1 MIRKAICNTA
11 VLVILLLFCVNAD
24 SQKAPSFQTI
34 RSGFINPPDSVRPG
48 VYWYFMD
55 GNLTESGVIE
65 DLKAMRNAG
74 IGHVIFLEVNVGV
87 PRGKVDFLSEEWLDL
102 FRTIVRNAENEGIDI
117 TLGIGPG
124 WTGSGGP
131 WVPAAESMQT
141 LVGNTI
147 QVSANGPERTKL
159 PVPAAMKP
167 FFGNSALTPELIKKR
182 NEWYR
187 DVAVLAFPSPHSD
200 YKIDDIDNKALYY
213 RSPYS
218 SATNVKP
225 FYAPVNKSE
234 KIDEAAIIKGS
245 SVIDITDKLG
255 KDGLLNWRSPSGT
268 WTVMRFV
275 ARNNGAGTRP
285 APVPG
290 LGFESDKFDTTALNN
305 HLEHYVGKILN
316 KIGLPSGKSRG
327 GLKNLHLDSWEMG
340 AQNWTGKFREEF
352 KRRRGYDPKSYY
364 PVLTGSVVNSLE
376 ISDRFLWDL
385 RKTSQEL
392 IIENHAEHVKRYA
405 SKRNMK
411 VSIEPYDMNPTADL
425 ELGAVADIPMCEFW
439 SKGMGFNTQFSVM
452 EASSLGHLTGKPVVA
467 AESFTAQNDEAWK
480 QYPGSMKNQGDWAF
494 AAGVNKFFYHTYQSQ
509 VLNDSLLPG
518 MTMGP
523 YGVQWNRNQTWWPMS
538 DGYHRY
544 ISRCSYLLQ
553 QGNTVADILYL
564 TPEEFPY
571 VFVAPFSATK
581 GDAAIRDRRGY
592 NFDAAP
598 PSLMYKA
605 SVQNG
610 KIRFP
615 GGASYQLLVLPDY
628 LAMTPQLLNKIISL
642 VRAGATVV
650 GPPPQRAQGLSDYPA
665 SDAQIASLVKSS
677 WGNLVGSKKITTRTL
692 GKGKIIWAE
701 ELRSKMD
708 NLYPHY
714 DVIGSLIKSNGI
726 TEDFS
731 SDKDLRYTHRSG
743 SFGEIYFVSNTS
755 SQQIN
760 AECSFRTRLK
770 NIELWNPLTGTTT
783 KINNYTAQKNR
794 ITITLPFDS
803 YQSYFVIFSPDKV
816 GTRSGV
822 QGKSA
827 DELKT
832 ALFGGRVVDTL
843 SGSWNV
849 SFDPKLGGSATTSFD
864 HLMDWTKHD
873 EDGIKYYSGI
883 ANYTKTFDAPEIGRG
898 KSSRIFL
905 DLGEVKN
912 LARIRLNGK
921 DLGVLWTAPW
931 RVDITDAVKE
941 KNNKLEI
948 SVANL
953 WINRLIGDQ
962 RYPNDG
968 VKDGK
973 WPEWIQKGEPRPSKK
988 RVTFTTFNPYKKNDP
1003 LRESGL
1009 LGPVTLSVVDF

>member
-1 MIRKAICNTA
+1 MRKSVYTTAAI
-11 VLVILLLFCVNAD
+11 LILWLFSVEVNA
-24 SQKAPSFQTI
+24 QKAPSLQTI
-34 RSGFINPPDSVRPG
+34 RSGFVNPPDSVRPG

-55 GNLTESGVIE
+55 GNLTEDGVVK
-65 DLKAMRNAG
+65 DLRAMRQAG

-87 PRGKVDFLSEEWLDL
+87 PRGKIDFLSDEWLNL
-102 FRTIVRNAENEGIDI
+102 FRSIVRNAEKEGIDI

-131 WVPAAESMQT
+131 WVPSSESMQT
-141 LVGNTI
+141 LAGTTI

-159 PVPAAMKP
+159 PVPEAMKP

-182 NEWYR
+182 NEWYN
-187 DVAVLAFPSPHSD
+187 DVAVLAFPTPTSN

-218 SATNVKP
+218 SAPNVKP
-225 FYAPVNKSE
+225 FYVPVSKTE
-234 KIDEAAIIKGS
+234 KIGEDAIIKRS
-245 SVIDITDKLG
+245 SVIDITNKMG
-255 KDGLLNWRSPSGT
+255 KDGMLNWRPPSGT

-305 HLEHYVGKILN
+305 HLENYVGRILN
-316 KIGLPSGKSRG
+316 KIGVPSGKSRG

-340 AQNWTGKFREEF
+340 AQNWTPYFREEF
-352 KRRRGYDPKSYY
+352 IKRRGYDPKPYY
-364 PVLTGSVVNSLE
+364 PVFTGKVVNSLE

-405 SKRNMK
+405 SKRNMR
-411 VSIEPYDMNPTADL
+411 VSIEPYDMNPTSDL
-425 ELGAVADIPMCEFW
+425 ELGAVADVPMCEFW
-439 SKGMGFNTQFSVM
+439 SKDMGFNTQFSVM
-452 EASSLGHLTGKPVVA
+452 EASSLGHLMGKPVVA
-467 AESFTAQNDEAWK
+467 AESFTAQNNEAWK

-494 AAGVNKFFYHTYQSQ
+494 AAGINKFFYHTYQSQ

-523 YGVQWNRNQTWWPMS
+523 YGVQWNRNQTWWPMA
-538 DGYHRY
+538 DGYHKY

-571 VFVAPFSATK
+571 VFVAPFSATN
-581 GDAAIRDRRGY
+581 GDSAIRDRKGY

-598 PSLMYKA
+598 PGLIYKA
-605 SVQNG
+605 SVLDG
-610 KIRFP
+610 KVVFP
-615 GGASYQLLVLPDY
+615 GGASYEVMVLPDY
-628 LAMTPQLLNKIISL
+628 IAMTPRFLNKIISL
-642 VRAGATVV
+642 VKAGATLL
-650 GPPPQRAQGLSDYPA
+650 GPPPQRAQGLSGYPA
-665 SDAQIASLVKSS
+665 SDARIASLVKSS
-677 WGNLVGSKKITTRTL
+677 WGNLISSKEITKRIL
-692 GKGKIIWAE
+692 GKGNIIWGE
-701 ELRSKMD
+701 DLRSKMD

-714 DVIGSLIKSNGI
+714 DVIASMIKKKGI
-726 TEDFS
+726 REDFS

-755 SQQIN
+755 SQKIT

-770 NIELWNPLTGTTT
+770 NIELWNPLTGAIER
-783 KINNYTAQKNR
+783 INDFAAQKNQ
-794 ITITLPFDS
+794 ITISLPFDS
-803 YQSYFVIFSPDKV
+803 YQSYFVIFIADKAASI
-816 GTRSGV
+816 SGSK
-822 QGKSA
+822 GMSA
-827 DELKT
+827 DKLKA
-832 ALFGGRVVDTL
+832 ALFGGRVLDTL
-843 SGSWNV
+843 YGNWNV
-849 SFDPKLGGSATTSFD
+849 TFDPKLGGPMTTTFE
-864 HLMDWTKHD
+864 HLIDWTKHH
-873 EDGIKYYSGI
+873 EDGIRFYSGI
-883 ANYTKTFDAPEIGRG
+883 AHYTKTFDSPEIGRE
-898 KSSRIFL
+898 KSSRLFL
-905 DLGEVKN
+905 DLGKVKN
-912 LARIRLNGK
+912 LARIKLNGK

-931 RVDITDAVKE
+931 SVDITDAVRG

-962 RYPNDG
+962 RYPDDG

-973 WPEWIQKGEPRPSKK
+973 WPEWIQKGEPRTSKK
-988 RVTFTTFNPYKKNDP
+988 RVTFTTFNPYKKDDP

-1009 LGPVTLSVVDF
+1009 LGPVTLNVVDF